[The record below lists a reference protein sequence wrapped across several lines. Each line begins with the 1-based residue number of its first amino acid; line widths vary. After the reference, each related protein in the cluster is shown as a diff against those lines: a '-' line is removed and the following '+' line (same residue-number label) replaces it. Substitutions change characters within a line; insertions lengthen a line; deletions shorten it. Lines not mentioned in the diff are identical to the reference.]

1 MGREIRRV
9 PPNWEHPKKKAYNL
23 FKQREE
29 ESYQPLYDRP
39 YIEAITKWINEHE
52 LWVKGKHPDQKDGS
66 GKDYEYYAQWGGNP
80 PDIEY
85 YRPNWKPE
93 EMTWYQIYE
102 TVSEGTP
109 VSPPFATKAELV
121 EYLVKNGDF
130 WDQRRGHGGWERK
143 NAEQFV
149 EREFAISMM
158 VNTGTGEIKMA
169 RDGA

>member
-1 MGREIRRV
+1 M
-9 PPNWEHPKKKAYNL
+9 H
-23 FKQREE
+23 
-29 ESYQPLYDRP
+29 
-39 YIEAITKWINEHE
+39 
-52 LWVKGKHPDQKDGS
+52 
-66 GKDYEYYAQWGGNP
+66 
-80 PDIEY
+80 
-85 YRPNWKPE
+85 
-93 EMTWYQIYE
+93 
-102 TVSEGTP
+102 
-109 VSPPFATKAELV
+109 PFATKAELV